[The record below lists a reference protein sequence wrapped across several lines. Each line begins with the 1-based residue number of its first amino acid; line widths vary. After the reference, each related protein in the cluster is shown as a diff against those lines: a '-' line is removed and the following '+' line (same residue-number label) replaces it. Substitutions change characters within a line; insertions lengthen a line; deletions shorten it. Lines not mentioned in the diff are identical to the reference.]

1 MTTIR
6 SARTRIDLST
16 GTSGSN
22 WLSDT
27 RKIAFAVAEP
37 RASLSDTL
45 AGVVAGDLGDPVSS
59 LQTRKVIF
67 LELDSPRA
75 KFAHCCVDILYFP
88 AHLRMLPD
96 CTPAEM
102 NIANSPDA
110 QT

>member
-22 WLSDT
+22 WLFDT

-45 AGVVAGDLGDPVSS
+45 AGVVAGDLGDPVGWHPWAAMEQDVAKS
-59 LQTRKVIF
+59 
-67 LELDSPRA
+67 EL
-75 KFAHCCVDILYFP
+75 
-88 AHLRMLPD
+88 
-96 CTPAEM
+96 
-102 NIANSPDA
+102 
-110 QT
+110 